1 MNSEIR
7 KLLESVQAGKTSVD
21 DAMLELKKAPFE
33 DIGYAKVDLH
43 RKVRQGAAEVI
54 YGAGKTPEQ
63 IGGIIDAMLAN
74 DQTRVLI
81 TRMSPEAAAYV
92 GQSRE
97 LDYHKDARV
106 GIVGGLPQPDG
117 IGKVVIATGGTT
129 GTYYAVG
136 NALVTTIGDKL
147 SLSKL
152 TAVDSGAS
160 KANVQLV
167 TANQAQMSI
176 LQSDVLNYAHNGSGG
191 ETMFDGAADKNSLW
205 VAGVYNETVQLVT
218 APSIT
223 SIEDL
228 KGKTVCVGDV
238 GSGTAL
244 NAAQVLEAYGM
255 TFDDIKVMYDSFS
268 GGAEAL
274 KNGQCDAAFTVSGA
288 PTPALTDLATAYNFN
303 MPSLSD
309 EAVSYLTTNYP
320 FLVQDNLPAN
330 TYTCV
335 ADETVCVAVK
345 AVFTASKDLSEDVV
359 YEITKAMFDNQADL
373 AKAQAKFGFLSPEGA
388 VAGSFDLHPGAEKYY
403 KEIGVL

>member
-1 MNSEIR
+1 MKKFLALI
-7 KLLESVQAGKTSVD
+7 LSVAMIFALVACGSKEGDTPNTDGDTQQTDTPAAPVD
-21 DAMLELKKAPFE
+21 
-33 DIGYAKVDLH
+33 I
-43 RKVRQGAAEVI
+43 
-54 YGAGKTPEQ
+54 
-63 IGGIIDAMLAN
+63 
-74 DQTRVLI
+74 
-81 TRMSPEAAAYV
+81 
-92 GQSRE
+92 
-97 LDYHKDARV
+97 
-106 GIVGGLPQPDG
+106 
-117 IGKVVIATGGTT
+117 VIATGGTT

-244 NAAQVLEAYGM
+244 NAAQVLEAYDM

-373 AKAQAKFGFLSPEGA
+373 AKAQSIILTTFEN
-388 VAGSFDLHPGAEKYY
+388 
-403 KEIGVL
+403 

>member
-1 MNSEIR
+1 MKKFLALILSLAMVFALVACGGEKTDDSQGDTSNDGSNS
-7 KLLESVQAGKTSVD
+7 SSPVS
-21 DAMLELKKAPFE
+21 
-33 DIGYAKVDLH
+33 
-43 RKVRQGAAEVI
+43 
-54 YGAGKTPEQ
+54 
-63 IGGIIDAMLAN
+63 
-74 DQTRVLI
+74 I
-81 TRMSPEAAAYV
+81 T
-92 GQSRE
+92 
-97 LDYHKDARV
+97 L
-106 GIVGGLPQPDG
+106 
-117 IGKVVIATGGTT
+117 ATGGTT

-136 NALVTTIGDKL
+136 NALVTTLDGKL

-167 TANQAQMSI
+167 TAGSAQMSI
-176 LQSDVLNYAHNGSGG
+176 LQSDVLNYAHNGAGG
-191 ETMFDGAADKNSLW
+191 ETMFDGAADTNSLW

-218 APSIT
+218 SPDIT
-223 SIEDL
+223 DISQL

-244 NAAQVLEAYGM
+244 NAAQVLEAYDM

>member
-1 MNSEIR
+1 MKKFLALILSLAMVFALVACGGEKTDDNQGDTSNDGSNS
-7 KLLESVQAGKTSVD
+7 SSPVS
-21 DAMLELKKAPFE
+21 
-33 DIGYAKVDLH
+33 
-43 RKVRQGAAEVI
+43 
-54 YGAGKTPEQ
+54 
-63 IGGIIDAMLAN
+63 
-74 DQTRVLI
+74 I
-81 TRMSPEAAAYV
+81 T
-92 GQSRE
+92 
-97 LDYHKDARV
+97 L
-106 GIVGGLPQPDG
+106 
-117 IGKVVIATGGTT
+117 ATGGTT

-136 NALVTTIGDKL
+136 NALVTTLDGKL

-167 TANQAQMSI
+167 TAGSAQMSI
-176 LQSDVLNYAHNGSGG
+176 LQSDVLNYAHNGAGG
-191 ETMFDGAADKNSLW
+191 ETMFDGAADTNSLW

-218 APSIT
+218 SPDIT
-223 SIEDL
+223 DISQL

-274 KNGQCDAAFTVSGA
+274 KNGQCEAAFTVSGA

-373 AKAQAKFGFLSPEGA
+373 ANAQAKFGFLSPEGA

>member
-1 MNSEIR
+1 
-7 KLLESVQAGKTSVD
+7 
-21 DAMLELKKAPFE
+21 
-33 DIGYAKVDLH
+33 
-43 RKVRQGAAEVI
+43 
-54 YGAGKTPEQ
+54 
-63 IGGIIDAMLAN
+63 
-74 DQTRVLI
+74 
-81 TRMSPEAAAYV
+81 
-92 GQSRE
+92 
-97 LDYHKDARV
+97 
-106 GIVGGLPQPDG
+106 
-117 IGKVVIATGGTT
+117 
-129 GTYYAVG
+129 
-136 NALVTTIGDKL
+136 
-147 SLSKL
+147 
-152 TAVDSGAS
+152 
-160 KANVQLV
+160 
-167 TANQAQMSI
+167 
-176 LQSDVLNYAHNGSGG
+176 
-191 ETMFDGAADKNSLW
+191 
-205 VAGVYNETVQLVT
+205 
-218 APSIT
+218 
-223 SIEDL
+223 
-228 KGKTVCVGDV
+228 
-238 GSGTAL
+238 
-244 NAAQVLEAYGM
+244 M

-303 MPSLSD
+303 VPSLSD

>member
-1 MNSEIR
+1 MKKFLALILSLAMVFALVACGDEKTDDSQGDTSNDGSNS
-7 KLLESVQAGKTSVD
+7 SSPVS
-21 DAMLELKKAPFE
+21 
-33 DIGYAKVDLH
+33 
-43 RKVRQGAAEVI
+43 
-54 YGAGKTPEQ
+54 
-63 IGGIIDAMLAN
+63 
-74 DQTRVLI
+74 I
-81 TRMSPEAAAYV
+81 T
-92 GQSRE
+92 
-97 LDYHKDARV
+97 L
-106 GIVGGLPQPDG
+106 
-117 IGKVVIATGGTT
+117 ATGGTT

-136 NALVTTIGDKL
+136 NALVTTLDGKL

-167 TANQAQMSI
+167 TAGSAQMSI
-176 LQSDVLNYAHNGSGG
+176 LQSDVLNYAHNGAGG
-191 ETMFDGAADKNSLW
+191 ETMFDGAADMNSLW

-218 APSIT
+218 SPSIT
-223 SIEDL
+223 DISQL

-255 TFDDIKVMYDSFS
+255 TFDDINVMYDSFA
-268 GGAEAL
+268 GGADAL
-274 KNGQCDAAFTVSGA
+274 KNGQCDAAFTVAGA

-345 AVFTASKDLSEDVV
+345 AVFTASKNLSEDVV

-373 AKAQAKFGFLSPEGA
+373 ANAQAKFGFLSPEGA

>member
-1 MNSEIR
+1 MKKFLALILS
-7 KLLESVQAGKTSVD
+7 LTMVMALVACGDKTD
-21 DAMLELKKAPFE
+21 D
-33 DIGYAKVDLH
+33 G
-43 RKVRQGAAEVI
+43 QG
-54 YGAGKTPEQ
+54 GGSDDSTTP
-63 IGGIIDAMLAN
+63 
-74 DQTRVLI
+74 VKI
-81 TRMSPEAAAYV
+81 T
-92 GQSRE
+92 
-97 LDYHKDARV
+97 L
-106 GIVGGLPQPDG
+106 
-117 IGKVVIATGGTT
+117 ATGGTT

-136 NALVTTIGDKL
+136 NALATTLDGKL
-147 SLSKL
+147 SLSSL

-167 TANQAQMSI
+167 TAGSAQMSI

-191 ETMFDGAADKNSLW
+191 ETMFDGAADMNSLW

-218 APSIT
+218 SPSIT
-223 SIEDL
+223 DISQL

-320 FLVQDNLPAN
+320 FLVQENLSGD
-330 TYTCV
+330 TYPCLNGDV
-335 ADETVCVAVK
+335 VCVAVK

-359 YEITKAMFDNQADL
+359 YEITKAMFDNQAEL
-373 AKAQAKFGFLSPEGA
+373 ANAQAKFGFLNPEDA

>member
-1 MNSEIR
+1 MKKFLALI
-7 KLLESVQAGKTSVD
+7 LSVAMIFALVACGSKEGDTPNTDGDTQQTDTPAAPVD
-21 DAMLELKKAPFE
+21 
-33 DIGYAKVDLH
+33 I
-43 RKVRQGAAEVI
+43 
-54 YGAGKTPEQ
+54 
-63 IGGIIDAMLAN
+63 
-74 DQTRVLI
+74 
-81 TRMSPEAAAYV
+81 
-92 GQSRE
+92 
-97 LDYHKDARV
+97 
-106 GIVGGLPQPDG
+106 
-117 IGKVVIATGGTT
+117 VIATGGTT

-152 TAVDSGAS
+152 TAVDSCAS

-218 APSIT
+218 APSIK

-274 KNGQCDAAFTVSGA
+274 KNGQCEAAFTVSGA

>member
-1 MNSEIR
+1 MKKFLALI
-7 KLLESVQAGKTSVD
+7 LSVAMIFALVACGSKEGDTPNTDGDTQQTDTPAAPVD
-21 DAMLELKKAPFE
+21 
-33 DIGYAKVDLH
+33 I
-43 RKVRQGAAEVI
+43 
-54 YGAGKTPEQ
+54 
-63 IGGIIDAMLAN
+63 
-74 DQTRVLI
+74 
-81 TRMSPEAAAYV
+81 
-92 GQSRE
+92 
-97 LDYHKDARV
+97 
-106 GIVGGLPQPDG
+106 
-117 IGKVVIATGGTT
+117 VIATGGTT

-244 NAAQVLEAYGM
+244 NAAQVLEAYDM

-373 AKAQAKFGFLSPEGA
+373 AKAQAKFGYLSPEGA
-388 VAGSFDLHPGAEKYY
+388 VAGSFDLRSVRTPNPERVRKCNCDNA
-403 KEIGVL
+403 

>member
-1 MNSEIR
+1 MKKFLALI
-7 KLLESVQAGKTSVD
+7 LSVAMIFALVACGSKEGDTPNTDGDTQQTDTPAAPVD
-21 DAMLELKKAPFE
+21 
-33 DIGYAKVDLH
+33 I
-43 RKVRQGAAEVI
+43 
-54 YGAGKTPEQ
+54 
-63 IGGIIDAMLAN
+63 
-74 DQTRVLI
+74 
-81 TRMSPEAAAYV
+81 
-92 GQSRE
+92 
-97 LDYHKDARV
+97 
-106 GIVGGLPQPDG
+106 
-117 IGKVVIATGGTT
+117 VIATGGTT

-330 TYTCV
+330 TYTWC
-335 ADETVCVAVK
+335 TLYK
-345 AVFTASKDLSEDVV
+345 TSPLSDCLL
-359 YEITKAMFDNQADL
+359 FPQ
-373 AKAQAKFGFLSPEGA
+373 LSN
-388 VAGSFDLHPGAEKYY
+388 HT
-403 KEIGVL
+403 

>member
-1 MNSEIR
+1 MKKFLALI
-7 KLLESVQAGKTSVD
+7 LSVAMIFALVACGSKEGDTPNTDGDTQQTDTPAAPVD
-21 DAMLELKKAPFE
+21 
-33 DIGYAKVDLH
+33 I
-43 RKVRQGAAEVI
+43 
-54 YGAGKTPEQ
+54 
-63 IGGIIDAMLAN
+63 
-74 DQTRVLI
+74 
-81 TRMSPEAAAYV
+81 
-92 GQSRE
+92 
-97 LDYHKDARV
+97 
-106 GIVGGLPQPDG
+106 
-117 IGKVVIATGGTT
+117 VIATGGTT

-244 NAAQVLEAYGM
+244 NAAQVLEAYDM

-335 ADETVCVAVK
+335 ADETVCRR
-345 AVFTASKDLSEDVV
+345 
-359 YEITKAMFDNQADL
+359 Q
-373 AKAQAKFGFLSPEGA
+373 GR
-388 VAGSFDLHPGAEKYY
+388 LHRLQGPQRGCR
-403 KEIGVL
+403 L

>member
-1 MNSEIR
+1 MKSLKKFFALCLTLALVLSLAACAQKPAETTDPAETPDTPAQETEAPVTARIAALKGPTAMGLV
-7 KLLESVQAGKTSVD
+7 KLMSDAPSSANGPLYDFTLAGSADEVTPALIKGELDMACVPANLAAVLYNKTEGAVQVLAVNTLGVLYIVENGESVQS
-21 DAMLELKKAPFE
+21 
-33 DIGYAKVDLH
+33 
-43 RKVRQGAAEVI
+43 
-54 YGAGKTPEQ
+54 
-63 IGGIIDAMLAN
+63 LA
-74 DQTRVLI
+74 
-81 TRMSPEAAAYV
+81 
-92 GQSRE
+92 
-97 LDYHKDARV
+97 
-106 GIVGGLPQPDG
+106 
-117 IGKVVIATGGTT
+117 
-129 GTYYAVG
+129 
-136 NALVTTIGDKL
+136 
-147 SLSKL
+147 
-152 TAVDSGAS
+152 
-160 KANVQLV
+160 
-167 TANQAQMSI
+167 
-176 LQSDVLNYAHNGSGG
+176 
-191 ETMFDGAADKNSLW
+191 
-205 VAGVYNETVQLVT
+205 
-218 APSIT
+218 
-223 SIEDL
+223 DL

-244 NAAQVLEAYGM
+244 NAAQVLEAYDM

-373 AKAQAKFGFLSPEGA
+373 AKAQAKFGYLSPEGA

>member
-63 IGGIIDAMLAN
+63 IGGIIDAMRAN
-74 DQTRVLI
+74 GQNRVLI

-106 GIVGGLPQPDG
+106 GIVGGLPRPDG

-274 KNGQCDAAFTVSGA
+274 KNGQCEAAFTVSGA

-359 YEITKAMFDNQADL
+359 YEITKAMFDSQSEL
-373 AKAQAKFGFLSPEGA
+373 AGAQAKFGFLSPEGA

>member
-1 MNSEIR
+1 MKKFLALI
-7 KLLESVQAGKTSVD
+7 LSVAMIFALVACGSKEGDTPNTDGDTQQTDTPAAPVD
-21 DAMLELKKAPFE
+21 
-33 DIGYAKVDLH
+33 I
-43 RKVRQGAAEVI
+43 
-54 YGAGKTPEQ
+54 
-63 IGGIIDAMLAN
+63 
-74 DQTRVLI
+74 
-81 TRMSPEAAAYV
+81 
-92 GQSRE
+92 
-97 LDYHKDARV
+97 
-106 GIVGGLPQPDG
+106 
-117 IGKVVIATGGTT
+117 VIATGGTT

-359 YEITKAMFDNQADL
+359 YEITKAMFDSQ
-373 AKAQAKFGFLSPEGA
+373 S
-388 VAGSFDLHPGAEKYY
+388 
-403 KEIGVL
+403 